1 MIPHNRQ
8 NALDLT
14 NLARNRFDAF
24 AERAFRIIE
33 PGIKYEW
40 NWHMGCVA
48 EHLEANL
55 SGELP
60 WLLINMP
67 PRQLKST
74 LVAQLYPPWVMGKQP
89 HHQFIGASYAAS
101 LSERNVMK
109 SLQIMNDPW
118 YKEIFPET
126 LLDVE
131 RQDYF
136 TTTKNGQYK
145 GTGIGGTV
153 TGFGCNTLLLDDPIN
168 PKEAASDT
176 IRNNTNAEIRS
187 TLFSRFNDRRD
198 AHFVGIMQR
207 THEDDPTG
215 NLAKDPRYYVLKLP
229 AEAKKY
235 IFIPALARGEGWE
248 MKQGEFLTN
257 RLTSGDLAEL
267 RDDLGEYNYVGQYLQ
282 EPVPVGGGEFKNK
295 WVQYYQDGGIK
306 PKSMN
311 ICILCDPSAGEVN
324 NKKKKKLSDFTA
336 MMVVG
341 LAPDNNYYLLDI
353 VRDRLNPT
361 ERIETLF
368 MLHRKWNALS
378 GKPPRVGYEKYAL
391 MSDTHYINSKKKEDA
406 YNFQLI
412 ELGGAVDKETRIRRI
427 VPDMENGRWYFPAN
441 LQYVDSEGRTFDLV
455 RELVMSEMP
464 TFPKARFDDMLDA
477 MSRVYDEDMMMTFPR
492 PKKTEKQ
499 KIMDAALKPEQEE
512 DWIQF

>member
-1 MIPHNRQ
+1 MGLSKQEMH
-8 NALDLT
+8 DLN
-14 NLARNRFDAF
+14 NLSIDKFDAF
-24 AERAFRIIE
+24 AQRAFRIIE
-33 PGIKYEW
+33 PGIPYEW
-40 NWHMGCVA
+40 NWHIGCIA

-55 SGELP
+55 RGELP
-60 WLLINMP
+60 WLIINLP

-74 LVAQLYPPWVMGKQP
+74 LVAQLYPPWVLGKYP

-109 SLQIMNDPW
+109 SLQIMNDAW
-118 YKEIFPET
+118 YQEIFPAT
-126 LLDVE
+126 KLAVE

-136 TTTKNGQYK
+136 TTSENGQYK

-176 IRNNTNAEIRS
+176 IRQNTNEEIRS

-215 NLAKDPRYYVLKLP
+215 NLARDPRYYVLKLP

-235 IFIPALARGEGWE
+235 IFIPPLTRGNGWTME
-248 MKQGEFLTN
+248 AGSFLTE
-257 RLTSGDLAEL
+257 RLTKQDLLEL
-267 RDDLGEYNYVGQYLQ
+267 RDDLGEYNFVGQYLQ
-282 EPVPVGGGEFKNK
+282 EPVPVGGGEFKDR
-295 WVQYYQDGGIK
+295 WVQYYPDGGIK
-306 PKSMN
+306 PKTMN
-311 ICILCDPSAGEVN
+311 ICILCDPSAGADN
-324 NKKKKKLSDFTA
+324 NKKKRKLSDFTA

-353 VRDRLNPT
+353 IRDRLNPT

-368 MLHRKWNALS
+368 MLHRKWNSLS

-391 MSDTHYINSKKKEDA
+391 MSDTHYIKAKQKEDG
-406 YNFQLI
+406 YNFQVI
-412 ELGGAVDKETRIRRI
+412 ELGGRVDKETRIRRMI
-427 VPDMENGRWYFPAN
+427 PDMENGRWYFPAS
-441 LQYVDSEGRTFDLV
+441 LMYVDNEGRTFDLV
-455 RELVMSEMP
+455 KELVSSEMP

-477 MSRVYDEDMMMTFPR
+477 TSRVYDEDMMMTFPR
-492 PKKTEKQ
+492 PKQTEKQ
-499 KIMDAALKPEQEE
+499 KMMSSAFKPQE
-512 DWIQF
+512 DDNWINY